1 MRTLSWIIAG
11 AHLLMLGWAWPQA
24 AAPKRL
30 ETLLLLPEP
39 KAMGTELSVAPK
51 GAMLTVLTP
60 ARELADVPGI
70 ATYSKVEFKR
80 VGLSVE
86 TFQARARAAADKL
99 LASFKP
105 EFVRDDEGK
114 VAYAVIR
121 SERPVVASLVVAPSL
136 ARLFEEAFGKEVWVA
151 LPTRRVM
158 YVFPAQPE
166 ALQGFVDELAER
178 YRQDPHAASAEVFA
192 VKAGEEPRVVAG
204 FGE

>member
-1 MRTLSWIIAG
+1 MIGKVIITAA
-11 AHLLMLGWAWPQA
+11 AHLLMLGSVWPQES
-24 AAPKRL
+24 APRRL

-39 KAMGTELSVAPK
+39 KAMGTSLSLTPK
-51 GAMLTVLTP
+51 GAVLTVLSP

-70 ATYSKVEFKR
+70 AAYSKEEFKR

-114 VAYAVIR
+114 VVYAVIR
-121 SERPVVASLVVAPSL
+121 SERPVVASLLMSPSL
-136 ARLFEEAFGKEVWVA
+136 AKQFEESFGKEVWVA

-158 YVFPAQPE
+158 YIFPAQPQV
-166 ALQGFVDELAER
+166 LQRFAEELAER
-178 YRQDPHAASAEVFA
+178 YREDPHAASAEVFA
-192 VKAGEEPRVVAG
+192 LKAGAEPRVVAG